1 MRLRGRKGIRESL
14 EKQPELVVLEPKSL
28 KGKWSEIFGNNNPVH
43 VELGMGKGQFISKM
57 SKKNPDINFIGV
69 DMYDELLRRAS
80 EKARRI
86 HFGEEEEGKEKHIR
100 NLKLALFNIKQI
112 EDVFDEGEIE
122 RIYLNF
128 SDPWP
133 KKRHARRRLTHKGFL
148 NKYRRILNNHGEIHQ
163 KTDSLSLFEF
173 SLNSF
178 ADEGMRLRN
187 ISLNLHAEGPHPDH
201 VMTEYESKFHDKGM
215 NIYRIEVLI
224 GSVVLHE
231 HEQALQEKKQS

>member
-14 EKQPELVVLEPKSL
+14 EQQPELVVLEPKSL
-28 KGKWSEIFGNNNPVH
+28 KGKWSEIFGNYNPIH

-57 SKKNPDINFIGV
+57 SKQNPDINFIGV

-86 HFGEEEEGKEKHIR
+86 HFGEEGEAQEERIS
-100 NLKLALFNIKQI
+100 NLRLALFNIEQI
-112 EDVFDEGEIE
+112 EDVFAEGEIE

-148 NKYRRILNNHGEIHQ
+148 NKYKRILNNRGEIHQ

-178 ADEGMRLRN
+178 VDEGMRLRN

-215 NIYRIEVLI
+215 NIYRTEVLI
-224 GSVVLHE
+224 GPEALRE
-231 HEQALQEKKQS
+231 HEQALREKKQS